1 MKILNTKFGRQAIAA
16 ALILSA
22 MASMSLG
29 AFAAEPSAE
38 TAADE
43 AVVAGYLPPQD
54 ESIMTQGD
62 IALHSSD
69 AQTTAERDPNYG
81 GYAAPVEDPIQGNV
95 MMIAE
100 TGDAQTSE
108 STIASNPAYS
118 ARYTVKG
125 LLGKQVLYTAS
136 VKDQVLTLSVPEDV
150 ATFRATVG
158 EMRKLM
164 DNGVRTVVLTTNKAS
179 TTLNLS
185 LLCEGQRDTTK
196 VTLRHIGSS
205 AVLHVG
211 LRCRRDLLVGRDSN
225 YGGYAS
231 PVENPIQG
239 NVMMI
244 SDETPLPSDTP
255 VEKSEARYT
264 VKGLLGK
271 QVLYTARQEG
281 RVLTLDVPDDNATF
295 RTTILDMQTLMN
307 QGVSTLVLKTDK
319 TSTTL
324 NLTLLCQGQK
334 PGTRVT
340 LRHLGS
346 SAHLTVGFR
355 GRRDLI
361 VGR

>member
-54 ESIMTQGD
+54 ESTMTQGD

-69 AQTTAERDPNYG
+69 AQTSAERDPNYG
-81 GYAAPVEDPIQGNV
+81 GYASPVEDPIQGNV

-125 LLGKQVLYTAS
+125 LLGKQVLYTA
-136 VKDQVLTLSVPEDV
+136 
-150 ATFRATVG
+150 
-158 EMRKLM
+158 
-164 DNGVRTVVLTTNKAS
+164 
-179 TTLNLS
+179 
-185 LLCEGQRDTTK
+185 
-196 VTLRHIGSS
+196 
-205 AVLHVG
+205 
-211 LRCRRDLLVGRDSN
+211 
-225 YGGYAS
+225 
-231 PVENPIQG
+231 
-239 NVMMI
+239 
-244 SDETPLPSDTP
+244 
-255 VEKSEARYT
+255 
-264 VKGLLGK
+264 
-271 QVLYTARQEG
+271 RQEG
-281 RVLTLDVPDDNATF
+281 RVLTLDAPDDNATF

>member
-1 MKILNTKFGRQAIAA
+1 MRLLNKTTARRAAAAA
-16 ALILSA
+16 ALLTMTAA
-22 MASMSLG
+22 MSVG
-29 AFAAEPSAE
+29 AFAADAE
-38 TAADE
+38 DTT
-43 AVVAGYLPPQD
+43 VAGYLPPQSS
-54 ESIMTQGD
+54 EVMVQGD
-62 IALHSSD
+62 IALHSD
-69 AQTTAERDPNYG
+69 
-81 GYAAPVEDPIQGNV
+81 
-95 MMIAE
+95 
-100 TGDAQTSE
+100 
-108 STIASNPAYS
+108 
-118 ARYTVKG
+118 
-125 LLGKQVLYTAS
+125 
-136 VKDQVLTLSVPEDV
+136 VP
-150 ATFRATVG
+150 VG
-158 EMRKLM
+158 EV
-164 DNGVRTVVLTTNKAS
+164 DP
-179 TTLNLS
+179 
-185 LLCEGQRDTTK
+185 
-196 VTLRHIGSS
+196 
-205 AVLHVG
+205 
-211 LRCRRDLLVGRDSN
+211 N

-281 RVLTLDVPDDNATF
+281 RVLTLDAPDDNATF

-307 QGVSTLVLKTDK
+307 QGVSTLVLKTGK

>member
-54 ESIMTQGD
+54 ESTMTQGD

-81 GYAAPVEDPIQGNV
+81 GYASPVEDPIQGNV

-185 LLCEGQRDTTK
+185 LLCEGQSDTTK

-244 SDETPLPSDTP
+244 DETGDVQTS
-255 VEKSEARYT
+255 A
-264 VKGLLGK
+264 
-271 QVLYTARQEG
+271 G
-281 RVLTLDVPDDNATF
+281 R
-295 RTTILDMQTLMN
+295 
-307 QGVSTLVLKTDK
+307 
-319 TSTTL
+319 
-324 NLTLLCQGQK
+324 
-334 PGTRVT
+334 
-340 LRHLGS
+340 
-346 SAHLTVGFR
+346 
-355 GRRDLI
+355 
-361 VGR
+361 

>member
-54 ESIMTQGD
+54 ESTMTQGD

-69 AQTTAERDPNYG
+69 AQTSAERDPNYG

-108 STIASNPAYS
+108 STIVSNPAYS
-118 ARYTVKG
+118 
-125 LLGKQVLYTAS
+125 
-136 VKDQVLTLSVPEDV
+136 
-150 ATFRATVG
+150 
-158 EMRKLM
+158 
-164 DNGVRTVVLTTNKAS
+164 
-179 TTLNLS
+179 
-185 LLCEGQRDTTK
+185 
-196 VTLRHIGSS
+196 
-205 AVLHVG
+205 
-211 LRCRRDLLVGRDSN
+211 
-225 YGGYAS
+225 
-231 PVENPIQG
+231 
-239 NVMMI
+239 
-244 SDETPLPSDTP
+244 
-255 VEKSEARYT
+255 ARYT

-281 RVLTLDVPDDNATF
+281 RVLTLDAPDDNATF

-307 QGVSTLVLKTDK
+307 QGVSTLVLKTGK

-324 NLTLLCQGQK
+324 NLTLLCQDQK

>member
-1 MKILNTKFGRQAIAA
+1 MRLLNKNTARRAAAAA
-16 ALILSA
+16 ALLTMTAA
-22 MASMSLG
+22 MSVG
-29 AFAAEPSAE
+29 AFAADD
-38 TAADE
+38 T
-43 AVVAGYLPPQD
+43 VVAGYLPPQA
-54 ESIMTQGD
+54 ESVMTQGD
-62 IALHSSD
+62 IALHSD
-69 AQTTAERDPNYG
+69 
-81 GYAAPVEDPIQGNV
+81 
-95 MMIAE
+95 
-100 TGDAQTSE
+100 
-108 STIASNPAYS
+108 
-118 ARYTVKG
+118 
-125 LLGKQVLYTAS
+125 
-136 VKDQVLTLSVPEDV
+136 VP
-150 ATFRATVG
+150 VG
-158 EMRKLM
+158 EV
-164 DNGVRTVVLTTNKAS
+164 DP
-179 TTLNLS
+179 
-185 LLCEGQRDTTK
+185 
-196 VTLRHIGSS
+196 
-205 AVLHVG
+205 
-211 LRCRRDLLVGRDSN
+211 N

-281 RVLTLDVPDDNATF
+281 RVLTLDAPDDNATF

-324 NLTLLCQGQK
+324 NLTLLCQNQK

-355 GRRDLI
+355 SRRDLI

>member
-1 MKILNTKFGRQAIAA
+1 MRLNKNTARRAAAAA
-16 ALILSA
+16 ALLTMTAA
-22 MASMSLG
+22 MSVG
-29 AFAAEPSAE
+29 AFAADD
-38 TAADE
+38 T
-43 AVVAGYLPPQD
+43 VVAGYLPPQA
-54 ESIMTQGD
+54 ESVMTQGD
-62 IALHSSD
+62 IALHSD
-69 AQTTAERDPNYG
+69 
-81 GYAAPVEDPIQGNV
+81 
-95 MMIAE
+95 
-100 TGDAQTSE
+100 
-108 STIASNPAYS
+108 
-118 ARYTVKG
+118 
-125 LLGKQVLYTAS
+125 
-136 VKDQVLTLSVPEDV
+136 VP
-150 ATFRATVG
+150 VG
-158 EMRKLM
+158 EV
-164 DNGVRTVVLTTNKAS
+164 DP
-179 TTLNLS
+179 
-185 LLCEGQRDTTK
+185 
-196 VTLRHIGSS
+196 
-205 AVLHVG
+205 
-211 LRCRRDLLVGRDSN
+211 N

-324 NLTLLCQGQK
+324 NLTLLCQDQK
-334 PGTRVT
+334 PGTKVT

-346 SAHLTVGFR
+346 SARLTVGFR
-355 GRRDLI
+355 SRRDLI

>member
-1 MKILNTKFGRQAIAA
+1 MRLLNKNTARRAAAAA
-16 ALILSA
+16 ALLTMTAA
-22 MASMSLG
+22 MSVG
-29 AFAAEPSAE
+29 AFAADD
-38 TAADE
+38 T
-43 AVVAGYLPPQD
+43 VVAGYLPPQA
-54 ESIMTQGD
+54 ESVMTQGD
-62 IALHSSD
+62 IALHSD
-69 AQTTAERDPNYG
+69 
-81 GYAAPVEDPIQGNV
+81 
-95 MMIAE
+95 
-100 TGDAQTSE
+100 
-108 STIASNPAYS
+108 
-118 ARYTVKG
+118 
-125 LLGKQVLYTAS
+125 
-136 VKDQVLTLSVPEDV
+136 VP
-150 ATFRATVG
+150 VG
-158 EMRKLM
+158 EV
-164 DNGVRTVVLTTNKAS
+164 DP
-179 TTLNLS
+179 
-185 LLCEGQRDTTK
+185 
-196 VTLRHIGSS
+196 
-205 AVLHVG
+205 
-211 LRCRRDLLVGRDSN
+211 N

-281 RVLTLDVPDDNATF
+281 RVLTLDAPDDNATF

-324 NLTLLCQGQK
+324 NLTLLCQDQK

-346 SAHLTVGFR
+346 NARLTVGFR
-355 GRRDLI
+355 NRRDLI